1 MSKQFEQ
8 KDMTG
13 VMFKNDRKENPNH
26 PDRKGSALI
35 GGKEYWVA
43 GWLKDGKNGQ
53 FLSLAFTLKD
63 AKTTQPER
71 TAGRRG
77 IDELDSDKPW

>member
-1 MSKQFEQ
+1 MSEQ
-8 KDMTG
+8 RNKDMTG
-13 VMFKNDRKENPNH
+13 VMFKNDRKEQPNH

-43 GWLKDGKNGQ
+43 GWLKEGKNGQ

-63 AKTTQPER
+63 AAKPDTR
-71 TAGRRG
+71 TAGRKS